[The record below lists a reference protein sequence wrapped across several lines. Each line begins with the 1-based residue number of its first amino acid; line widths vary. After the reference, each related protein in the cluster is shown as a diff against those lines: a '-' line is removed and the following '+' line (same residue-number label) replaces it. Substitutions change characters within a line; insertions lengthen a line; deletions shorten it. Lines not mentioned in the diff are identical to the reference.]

1 MLGDEAKKI
10 KEKVEKKKAEA
21 EARFSKDEYKALNE
35 EEKDLNTTLNDT
47 INFLDPDRIHLEDE
61 LPEVL
66 IKEKSY
72 PDFNN
77 FVNNQINAVINQ
89 LNIQEVVEIMGSKMF
104 KIYME
109 AIEKKY
115 DKSNLAMLKNALKN
129 SKIFIIM
136 LKRHGDILNKC
147 YNRYAKKID
156 KYNEKKDARKKQQ
169 QINKLTQQKKKQM
182 TGCLMQKI
190 PVENYEDCLKNA
202 NKESAKYASSFLPKD
217 AIIDKLIEE
226 KINQKFDNQANAL
239 MYDLFKKKSTV
250 SIPQGKM
257 RQYKDNPG
265 NENINN

>member
-1 MLGDEAKKI
+1 MLSDEAKKI

-66 IKEKSY
+66 IKEKLA
-72 PDFNN
+72 PDFND

-115 DKSNLAMLKNALKN
+115 NKSNLAMLKNALKN

-156 KYNEKKDARKKQQ
+156 KYNEKKDARKKQ
-169 QINKLTQQKKKQM
+169 KK
-182 TGCLMQKI
+182 TT
-190 PVENYEDCLKNA
+190 A
-202 NKESAKYASSFLPKD
+202 N
-217 AIIDKLIEE
+217 
-226 KINQKFDNQANAL
+226 
-239 MYDLFKKKSTV
+239 
-250 SIPQGKM
+250 
-257 RQYKDNPG
+257 
-265 NENINN
+265 